1 MNIAAIT
8 MVYNEPDFLP
18 IWVRHYAGQLGGT
31 NCFVI
36 DHGTD
41 DGSTGVHP
49 GVTFIRL
56 ARSPLDDARR
66 AGQVGEIVAAL
77 LKIYDAVIHTDVDE
91 IVFAD
96 PRFYP
101 SLPAFCAAC
110 PLSVVTAHG
119 FEVFHLRG
127 EEPPIDTAR
136 NILRQRHFAGFS
148 AAMCKP
154 VLVRKPVRWAPG
166 FHCTTDPVTF
176 SDLYLFHLRW
186 FDYDIALRRLAR
198 TREQPWADPDAGG
211 WQRVPDEAYEKAFA
225 GFAGRPRLQN
235 SDFAPQHEPLRGLM
249 DRFLAS
255 QIGRGTEIYRTA
267 LDIPSPALWR
277 IPECF
282 HEIF

>member
-1 MNIAAIT
+1 MKIAAIT

-18 IWVRHYAGQLGGT
+18 IWVRHYAGQLGAA

-41 DGSTGVHP
+41 DGSTGMHP
-49 GVTFIRL
+49 DVTFIRL
-56 ARSPLDDARR
+56 PRSPLDDTAR
-66 AGQVGEIVAAL
+66 AAQIGDIVASL

-91 IVFAD
+91 IVFPD
-96 PRFYP
+96 PRLHAG
-101 SLPAFCAAC
+101 LPEFCAANR
-110 PLSVVTAHG
+110 LAVVTAHG
-119 FEVFHLRG
+119 FDVFHLRKL
-127 EEPPIDTAR
+127 EPPVDPAR
-136 NILRQRHFAGFS
+136 PVLAQRHFAGFS

-186 FDYDIALRRLAR
+186 FDFDISLRRLAR
-198 TREQPWADPDAGG
+198 TREQPWADPNAGG
-211 WQRVPDEAYEKAFA
+211 WQRVPDAEYEKAFA
-225 GFAGRPRLQN
+225 GFEARPRLQN
-235 SDFAPQHEPLRGLM
+235 CDFAPQHEPLRGLM
-249 DRFLAS
+249 DAFLAS

-267 LDIPSPALWR
+267 LDISAPALWR